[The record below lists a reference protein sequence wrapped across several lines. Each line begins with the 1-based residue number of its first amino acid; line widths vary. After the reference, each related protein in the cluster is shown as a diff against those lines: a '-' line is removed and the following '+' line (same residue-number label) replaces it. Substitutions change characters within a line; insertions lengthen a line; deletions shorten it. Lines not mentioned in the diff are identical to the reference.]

1 MSRNMSVST
10 TKRAGKASMPLI
22 GAWSPLV
29 ALAVLASVQATPAE
43 APRGN
48 PEAGK
53 KIYLESC
60 QSCHGPTGK
69 GDSDLAAYLTPPPAN
84 LTAKPTQAKTD
95 AELRKI
101 ILEGRPGT
109 SMASFDGAFEE
120 AQLNDLIAYIRSIQS

>member
-1 MSRNMSVST
+1 MLVRTAFSFVVVGVV
-10 TKRAGKASMPLI
+10 AAAASLAI
-22 GAWSPLV
+22 A
-29 ALAVLASVQATPAE
+29 ALSQ
-43 APRGN
+43 GN
-48 PEAGK
+48 SESGR

-69 GDSDLAAYLTPPPAN
+69 GDSDMAAYLTPPPSD
-84 LTAKPTQAKTD
+84 LSAKPTQAKTD

-109 SMASFDGAFEE
+109 AMAGFDGAFEE

>member
-1 MSRNMSVST
+1 M
-10 TKRAGKASMPLI
+10 
-22 GAWSPLV
+22 PLV

-60 QSCHGPTGK
+60 QSCHGPMGK
-69 GDSDLAAYLTPPPAN
+69 GDSDMAAYLTPPPAN
-84 LTAKPTQAKTD
+84 LTAQSTQSKTD

-101 ILEGRPGT
+101 ILEGRAGT
-109 SMASFDGAFEE
+109 AMTGFEGAFEE
-120 AQLNDLIAYIRSIQS
+120 AQLKDLIAYIRSIQS

>member
-1 MSRNMSVST
+1 
-10 TKRAGKASMPLI
+10 MPLT
-22 GAWSPLV
+22 GARSPLV

-69 GDSDLAAYLTPPPAN
+69 GDSAMAAYLTPPPFD
-84 LTAKPTQAKTD
+84 LSAKPTQAKPD

-101 ILEGRPGT
+101 ILKGRPGT
-109 SMASFDGAFEE
+109 AMAGFEGAFEE